1 MAKFSRSSLML
12 AAGLISGCVNPYP
25 LPVVN
30 VSEQEA
36 VRRDGSNARIMN
48 PSWMKGESS
57 IGLNTAKNL
66 SDFRLN
72 LEIYHKL
79 YTVQYEGLVNT
90 MNVGDGATVLGG
102 LWGVAG
108 ALTGTKA
115 WIYQGA
121 GVAGVSSIYTDH
133 YQIKVQSE
141 NYFKASE
148 ALKCM
153 YGVVGE
159 VPDGIELTPSGL
171 RNVNIALNDV
181 TSKLVRV
188 QRDVV
193 LAQPDLQKLKEALAN
208 TPKSAA
214 GPSAM
219 LLFTPAQL
227 DADVVPRVQTCAK
240 EF

>member
-1 MAKFSRSSLML
+1 MAKLTRSSLML

-25 LPVVN
+25 LPIVN

-36 VRRDGSNARIMN
+36 ITRDGSDARIMN
-48 PSWMKGESS
+48 PNWMKGESS
-57 IGLNTAKNL
+57 LGLNTAKNL

-79 YTVQYEGLVNT
+79 YTAQYEGLVNT

-108 ALTGTKA
+108 ALSGTKA

-121 GVAGVSSIYTDH
+121 GLAGVSNIYTDH
-133 YQIKVQSE
+133 YQIKVQSD
-141 NYFKASE
+141 NYFKAKE
-148 ALKCM
+148 AIRCM

-159 VPDGIELTPSGL
+159 IPDGIELSASGL
-171 RNVNIALNDV
+171 RNINIALNDV
-181 TSKLVRV
+181 IAKLSRV

-193 LAQPDLQKLKEALAN
+193 LAQPDLEQLKKALAN
-208 TPKSAA
+208 TPQSAA
-214 GPSAM
+214 GQAEM
-219 LLFTPAQL
+219 LVYTPAQL